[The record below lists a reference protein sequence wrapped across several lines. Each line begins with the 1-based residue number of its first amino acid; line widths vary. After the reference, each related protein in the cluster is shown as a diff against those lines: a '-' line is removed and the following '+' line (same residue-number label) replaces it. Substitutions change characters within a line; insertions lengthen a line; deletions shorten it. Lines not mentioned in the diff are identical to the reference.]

1 MTNTVIVISV
11 VLGGPG
17 YLIAAIMVLGLRI
30 WFGSRTTVSPRAK
43 WIRIV
48 LNALLLL
55 LATLAG
61 LYGLTFVNA
70 LLPPSPGRALIT
82 RGGIAIILSVVPYFV
97 VLPLG
102 GWWLGVGRGVPPDL
116 PVALSPQVIP
126 DKEV

>member
-30 WFGSRTTVSPRAK
+30 WFGQRATPQPRAK

-48 LNALLLL
+48 LNSLLLL
-55 LATLAG
+55 LATLAA

-70 LLPPSPGRALIT
+70 LLPPSDERALLT
-82 RGGIAIILSVVPYFV
+82 RGGIAVALSVIPYCI

-102 GWWLGVGRGVPPDL
+102 GWWLGVGRTIPTEL
-116 PVALSPQVIP
+116 PIALAPQVLP
-126 DKEV
+126 DKEA